1 MLINNTKYY
10 CRKIKKNRKVIKIFI
25 DNQNN
30 HKNNGAVV
38 E

>member
-1 MLINNTKYY
+1 MFINNTKYY
-10 CRKIKKNRKVIKIFI
+10 CRKKNRKVIKIFI